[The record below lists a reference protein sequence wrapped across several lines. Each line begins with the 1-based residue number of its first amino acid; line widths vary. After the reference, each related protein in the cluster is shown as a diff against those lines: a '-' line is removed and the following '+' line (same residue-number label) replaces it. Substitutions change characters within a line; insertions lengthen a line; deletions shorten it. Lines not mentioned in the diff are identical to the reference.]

1 MKQLQ
6 RKTQSPKDFIV
17 YEDNAILVCHK
28 PSGLAVQTR
37 QVAQK
42 DLESILKTY
51 VSSAASPYLAIINR
65 LDQPVEGL
73 ILFAKT
79 PEAAAFLTSQLDSHT
94 LQKEYLA
101 LTSPAPAIAE
111 QTLIDYLVRDGRQ
124 NLSFVIDP
132 AHIAA
137 GHKANAKKAE
147 LHYQTLQIRD
157 TQALVKI
164 TLKTGRHH
172 QIRVQMAN
180 NKTPLL
186 GDTKYGGL
194 PSPCLCLCSHRLA
207 FLHPVTKTFMEFTVF
222 PKNPAFSPF
231 LSILQQSPF
240 GTFLG
245 DE

>member
-6 RKTQSPKDFIV
+6 RKTHSPKELIV

-51 VSSAASPYLAIINR
+51 VSSSANPYLAIINR

-73 ILFAKT
+73 VLFART
-79 PEAAAFLTSQLDSHT
+79 PEAASCLTSQLNKHT
-94 LQKEYLA
+94 LEKEYLA
-101 LTSPAPAIAE
+101 ITSPAPAIPE
-111 QTLIDYLVRDGRQ
+111 QNLVDYLIRDSEQ
-124 NLSFVIDP
+124 NRSFVIDSVHVSP
-132 AHIAA
+132 SHNGA
-137 GHKANAKKAE
+137 AKKSE
-147 LHYQTLQIRD
+147 LYYQTLQVQG
-157 TQALVKI
+157 TQALLKI

-180 NKTPLL
+180 QKAPLL

-194 PSPCLCLCSHRLA
+194 QNSYLCLCSHRLA
-207 FLHPVTKTFMEFTVF
+207 FLHPVTKNFMEFTVS
-222 PKNPAFSPF
+222 PKNPAFSRF
-231 LSILQQSPF
+231 LS
-240 GTFLG
+240 
-245 DE
+245 E